1 MKARNVALVAAA
13 AGAVTG
19 VCWWRRRSSRL
30 PEPAVQLGLSDG
42 AGHTLDRSDPSTT
55 ELETLA
61 AGVRDSLTG
70 GA

>member
-1 MKARNVALVAAA
+1 VKARNVALLAAA
-13 AGAVTG
+13 AGAVAG
-19 VCWWRRRSSRL
+19 LVWWRRRSSRT
-30 PEPAVQLGLSDG
+30 PEPVVQFGLTDG
-42 AGHTLDRSDPSTT
+42 SLQMLDRSDPLII

>member
-1 MKARNVALVAAA
+1 VKARNLALVAAA
-13 AGAVTG
+13 AGAVAG
-19 VCWWRRRSSRL
+19 LVWWRRRSST
-30 PEPAVQLGLSDG
+30 PTEPLVQLGLRDG
-42 AGHTLDRSDPSTT
+42 AVRALDPSDPLTT

>member
-1 MKARNVALVAAA
+1 MRARTLAPLVVA
-13 AGAVTG
+13 AGAFAGLV
-19 VCWWRRRSSRL
+19 WWRRRSASA
-30 PEPAVQLGLSDG
+30 PEPAVQLGFSDG
-42 AGHTLDRSDPSTT
+42 VVRTLDPSDPSTA

>member
-1 MKARNVALVAAA
+1 VKARTLAPLAVAAVAAA
-13 AGAVTG
+13 GLV
-19 VCWWRRRSSRL
+19 WWRRRSASAPR
-30 PEPAVQLGLSDG
+30 PAVQLGLSDG
-42 AGHTLDRSDPSTT
+42 VVRTLDPSDPSTA